1 MAEQNLKLAPNR
13 KLSPEMKVG
22 GLFILAIVFV
32 IGFIWYLGA
41 LNPFASAYEVRVG
54 YNYAGGVEVGSPV
67 RVMGI
72 KVGKVKAIEFSPE
85 QKTAAGEEVK
95 LTVVLTISR
104 EAWATVRAD
113 SKFFINLAG
122 VIGEKFVEVSPGST
136 AAAKLEPGS
145 FVRGEDPPRIDQ
157 LISQSYGLA
166 GKILDMVEKNEG
178 SIVDTIEKMNSL
190 VNNLNK
196 TLVLLEKT
204 SKNKEFTKIVTNIA
218 QITDDAI
225 ILTSK
230 LRGPDAQKTLDL
242 LHRLLWRLDKLDE
255 PAIRQF
261 LQKEGI
267 KAKLF

>member
-1 MAEQNLKLAPNR
+1 MASLKTKP
-13 KLSPEMKVG
+13 LSPEVKVG
-22 GLFILAIVFV
+22 GLFLLALAFV
-32 IGFIWYLGA
+32 VGFIWYLG
-41 LNPFASAYEVRVG
+41 LVNPFASAYELRAG

-72 KVGKVKAIEFSPE
+72 KVGKVKAIEFTPN
-85 QKTAAGEEVK
+85 QKTASGEEVK

-104 EAWATVRAD
+104 EAWPTVRAD

-122 VIGEKFVEVSPGST
+122 VIGEKFVEVSPGSSS
-136 AAAKLEPGS
+136 APELQPGS
-145 FVRGEDPPRIDQ
+145 FIRGEDPPRIDQ

-178 SIVDTIEKMNSL
+178 SIGDTIGKMNSL

-196 TLVLLEKT
+196 TLVLLEKM
-204 SKNKEFTKIVTNIA
+204 SKDKEFSHIVGNIS
-218 QITDDAI
+218 QITDDAL

-230 LRGPDAQKTLDL
+230 LRGPETQKTLEL
-242 LHRLLWRLDKLDE
+242 LHRLMWRLDKLDE
-255 PAIRQF
+255 KAIRDF